1 MSKIAKQILINL
13 FIAAMAICVIMYF
26 VQFKTENPEELIE
39 NAIKTNMLSNGEI
52 VFHEK
57 YRHGKWRYDYVIM
70 KYKDEYVYFTTDE
83 YPSNPYDDYNIHD
96 IMTLHFDNGLCAFY
110 SLMDSKGN
118 NGKIIV
124 VSQNDEIEKVQLMH
138 YNAQGGRTSY
148 EIETVRKNGTNIFI
162 SQNKAEDQNSIGYL
176 DNYTVEGYD
185 KDGNLIAVNKC
196 ANQVRY
202 EMGLY
207 K

>member
-1 MSKIAKQILINL
+1 MSKIIKQILINL
-13 FIAAMAICVIMYF
+13 FIAAMAICVIMHF
-26 VQFKTENPEELIE
+26 VQFKTENPDKLIE
-39 NAIKTNMLSNGEI
+39 NAIKTNMLSEGEI
-52 VFHEK
+52 IFHEK

-110 SLMDSKGN
+110 SLMDSKWN

-124 VSQNDEIEKVQLMH
+124 VSQNDEIEKVQLVH
-138 YNAQGGRTSY
+138 YNAQGSRTGY

-176 DNYTVEGYD
+176 ENYTVEGYD

-196 ANQVRY
+196 ANHVRY
-202 EMGLY
+202 ETGFY

>member
-1 MSKIAKQILINL
+1 MSKIAKQILINF

-124 VSQNDEIEKVQLMH
+124 VSQNDEIEKVQLVH
-138 YNAQGGRTSY
+138 YNAQGSRTGY

-162 SQNKAEDQNSIGYL
+162 SQNKAEDQNSIVYL
-176 DNYTVEGYD
+176 ENYTVEGYD

-202 EMGLY
+202 ETGFY

>member
-13 FIAAMAICVIMYF
+13 FVATMAICVIMYF

-124 VSQNDEIEKVQLMH
+124 VSQNDEIEKVQLVH
-138 YNAQGGRTSY
+138 YNAQGNRTGY

-162 SQNKAEDQNSIGYL
+162 S
-176 DNYTVEGYD
+176 
-185 KDGNLIAVNKC
+185 
-196 ANQVRY
+196 
-202 EMGLY
+202 
-207 K
+207 

>member
-26 VQFKTENPEELIE
+26 VQFKIENPEELIE

-110 SLMDSKGN
+110 SLMDSKWN

-124 VSQNDEIEKVQLMH
+124 VSQNDEIEKVQLAH
-138 YNAQGGRTSY
+138 YNAQGSRTGY

-196 ANQVRY
+196 ANQVRF
-202 EMGLY
+202 ETGFY

>member
-124 VSQNDEIEKVQLMH
+124 ISQNDEIEKVQLVH
-138 YNAQGGRTSY
+138 YNAQGGRTGY

-162 SQNKAEDQNSIGYL
+162 SQNKAEDQTGFGYL

-196 ANQVRY
+196 ANQVRF
-202 EMGLY
+202 ETGFY

>member
-1 MSKIAKQILINL
+1 MSKIIKQILINL

-26 VQFKTENPEELIE
+26 VQFKTENPDKLIE
-39 NAIKTNMLSNGEI
+39 NAIKTNMLSESEI
-52 VFHEK
+52 IFHEK

-124 VSQNDEIEKVQLMH
+124 VSQNDEIEKVQLVH
-138 YNAQGGRTSY
+138 YNAQGSRTDY

-162 SQNKAEDQNSIGYL
+162 SRNKAEDQTGFGYL

-185 KDGNLIAVNKC
+185 KNGNLIAVNKC

-202 EMGLY
+202 ETGLY

>member
-1 MSKIAKQILINL
+1 
-13 FIAAMAICVIMYF
+13 MAICVIMYF
-26 VQFKTENPEELIE
+26 VQFKTENPDKLIE

-96 IMTLHFDNGLCAFY
+96 IMTLHFDNSMCAFY

-124 VSQNDEIEKVQLMH
+124 VSQNDEIEKVQLVH
-138 YNAQGGRTSY
+138 YNAQGSRTDY

-162 SQNKAEDQNSIGYL
+162 SRNKAEDQTGFGYL

-196 ANQVRY
+196 TNQVRY
-202 EMGLY
+202 EMGFY

>member
-1 MSKIAKQILINL
+1 MSKIIKQILINL

-26 VQFKTENPEELIE
+26 VQFKTENPDKLIE

-124 VSQNDEIEKVQLMH
+124 VSQNDEIEKVQLAH
-138 YNAQGGRTSY
+138 YNAQGSRTDY

-162 SQNKAEDQNSIGYL
+162 SRNKAEDQTGFGYL

-202 EMGLY
+202 ETGFY

>member
-70 KYKDEYVYFTTDE
+70 KYKNEYVYFTTDE

-110 SLMDSKGN
+110 SLMDSKWN

-124 VSQNDEIEKVQLMH
+124 VSQNDEIEKVQLVH
-138 YNAQGGRTSY
+138 YNAQGSRAGY

-176 DNYTVEGYD
+176 DNYTVEGFD

-202 EMGLY
+202 ETGFY

>member
-1 MSKIAKQILINL
+1 MSKIIKQILINL

-176 DNYTVEGYD
+176 ENYTVEGYD

-196 ANQVRY
+196 ANQVRF
-202 EMGLY
+202 ETGFY